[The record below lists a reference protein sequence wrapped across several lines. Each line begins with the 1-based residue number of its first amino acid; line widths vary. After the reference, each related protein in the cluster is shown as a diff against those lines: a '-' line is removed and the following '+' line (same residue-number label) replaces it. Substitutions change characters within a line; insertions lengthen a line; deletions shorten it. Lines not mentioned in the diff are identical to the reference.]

1 LVKKIKLMF
10 GKPIHGWLP
19 FNIYCNNILTME
31 VRCSGVFN
39 PFQDYVD
46 FIEKISKRNGKF
58 EFIIEKEG
66 IIGKIKVV
74 NKNKVLIMTTETLSN
89 RFLLRKR
96 VSIINR
102 KQFINEL
109 SSKLIKAYLE
119 NKKEMK
125 NEFYDFSFDVKK
137 LKNILRKNLNYEAKI

>member
-1 LVKKIKLMF
+1 
-10 GKPIHGWLP
+10 
-19 FNIYCNNILTME
+19 
-31 VRCSGVFN
+31 
-39 PFQDYVD
+39 
-46 FIEKISKRNGKF
+46 
-58 EFIIEKEG
+58 
-66 IIGKIKVV
+66 
-74 NKNKVLIMTTETLSN
+74 MTTETLSN